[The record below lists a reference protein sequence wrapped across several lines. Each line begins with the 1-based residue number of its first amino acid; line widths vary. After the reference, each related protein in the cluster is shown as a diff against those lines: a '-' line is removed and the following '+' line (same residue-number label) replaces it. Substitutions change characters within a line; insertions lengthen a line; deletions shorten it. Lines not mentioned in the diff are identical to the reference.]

1 MATKIASIDCKNNHG
16 SRDYLFN
23 YFIRFYQHY
32 TSADGKQV
40 YGDLTLWT
48 GKSYKNQAEFER
60 DLANADA
67 LINDCRKE
75 LLKDA
80 AEQAIKGYRVK
91 NLVVSLNRRDGYE
104 VEALDARHLRM
115 VARKHKSPATP
126 PAGKSRALPKAWNIT
141 QDPEYPKAL
150 EAAFQAEVGH
160 LRGRTKH
167 LERIRWEQDQQ
178 HIANEFSRVAD
189 VWLKHE
195 KGLGRIEDF
204 LNRLLSR
211 KLFEAHRLCLD
222 IWGQAVHTT
231 PLRFFKLFDI
241 SHYDLM
247 TISPKHQNL
256 LLSATDSFE
265 SLNTLLAL
273 NPYVCFQGDQ
283 LLSDSWVKGLTVE
296 SRRDAALMALMSGYA
311 RYQRL
316 ILADRFKSTEDQPIE
331 SSELAGKQYFER
343 LAASTNLPFQQ
354 ILDMMPDFGS
364 KPSDAVGA
372 YYRAEVDRM
381 QDYGRNDLR
390 IPRAISNFM
399 PLRYST
405 DILSLALKARL
416 LSTKVHQEYAGNSF
430 MREQDNEYFGMMI
443 RDSNANLEQILA
455 VVKPMLIHKEN
466 FTQLQERGLAEAYL
480 DAMSQEE
487 RDHHIKKGHIHPSLL
502 SNPMDRVTVLEVD
515 LGL

>member
-1 MATKIASIDCKNNHG
+1 M
-16 SRDYLFN
+16 
-23 YFIRFYQHY
+23 
-32 TSADGKQV
+32 
-40 YGDLTLWT
+40 
-48 GKSYKNQAEFER
+48 
-60 DLANADA
+60 
-67 LINDCRKE
+67 
-75 LLKDA
+75 
-80 AEQAIKGYRVK
+80 
-91 NLVVSLNRRDGYE
+91 
-104 VEALDARHLRM
+104 
-115 VARKHKSPATP
+115 
-126 PAGKSRALPKAWNIT
+126 
-141 QDPEYPKAL
+141 
-150 EAAFQAEVGH
+150 
-160 LRGRTKH
+160 
-167 LERIRWEQDQQ
+167 
-178 HIANEFSRVAD
+178 
-189 VWLKHE
+189 
-195 KGLGRIEDF
+195 
-204 LNRLLSR
+204 
-211 KLFEAHRLCLD
+211 
-222 IWGQAVHTT
+222 
-231 PLRFFKLFDI
+231 
-241 SHYDLM
+241 
-247 TISPKHQNL
+247 
-256 LLSATDSFE
+256 
-265 SLNTLLAL
+265 
-273 NPYVCFQGDQ
+273 
-283 LLSDSWVKGLTVE
+283 LSDSWVKGLADE